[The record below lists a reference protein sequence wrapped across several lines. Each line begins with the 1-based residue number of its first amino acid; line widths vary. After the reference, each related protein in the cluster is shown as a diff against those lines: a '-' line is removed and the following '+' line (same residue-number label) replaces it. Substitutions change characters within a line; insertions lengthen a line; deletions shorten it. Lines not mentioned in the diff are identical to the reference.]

1 MSLICMPVTV
11 LTILVDTPEPLKKG
25 VSDIKFEKRFLPGSV
40 CTSLIWSGIIYHAN
54 KGSSEKMT
62 VKM

>member
-25 VSDIKFEKRFLPGSV
+25 VSDIKFENVFYLV
-40 CTSLIWSGIIYHAN
+40 VY
-54 KGSSEKMT
+54 
-62 VKM
+62 VQV